1 MLVSNDYLKKIE
13 MNILEGNND
22 IDKKFF
28 YNKFHNY

>member
-22 IDKKFF
+22 TDKKNF
-28 YNKFHNY
+28 YNKFHNC

>member
-22 IDKKFF
+22 IDKKNF